1 VLVLALRRVLVLAL
15 RRVLVLAL
23 RRVLVLAL
31 RRVPAQVP
39 VQQRPP
45 EQPSASSRV
54 RRCSRARLR
63 A

>member
-1 VLVLALRRVLVLAL
+1 VPVPALRRVQV
-15 RRVLVLAL
+15 RVL
-23 RRVLVLAL
+23 VLVLAL